1 MKRSKTSK
9 AWMRE
14 HLNDVYVQQ
23 AKTSGYRARA
33 AFKLIEIDDK
43 DKLMRSGMTVVDLGA
58 APGSW
63 SQVAAARVGSQG
75 QVFALDLLE
84 IAPIPGV
91 RFIQGDFQDDAI
103 LREIEAALG
112 DRTVDLVISDMAPNI
127 SGVGVA
133 DQARAIGLCELAL
146 DFAQSHL
153 KPGGTLLVKVFQ
165 GSGFDEFRRAM
176 QDAFE
181 AVVVRKPAA
190 SRDRSTEVYLL
201 GKRLR
206 AA

>member
-14 HLNDVYVQQ
+14 HLNDAYVQR
-23 AKTSGYRARA
+23 AKASGFRARA
-33 AFKLIEIDDK
+33 AFKLTEIDDK

-63 SQVAAARVGSQG
+63 SQVAAARVGLQG

-91 RFIQGDFQDDAI
+91 RFIQGDFQDDTI
-103 LREIEAALG
+103 LRQLEAALG
-112 DRTVDLVISDMAPNI
+112 DRPLDLVISDMAPNI
-127 SGVGVA
+127 SGVAAA
-133 DQARAIGLCELAL
+133 DQARAISLCELAL
-146 DFAQSHL
+146 DFSHSHL
-153 KPGGTLLVKVFQ
+153 KPDGKLLVKVFQ
-165 GSGFDEFRRAM
+165 GGGFDEFRRAM
-176 QDAFE
+176 QRAFKT
-181 AVVVRKPAA
+181 VVVRKPAA

-201 GKRLR
+201 GKGMRS
-206 AA
+206 A